1 MSAIKEAYIMFNDRK
16 VEYDILDEHFIEY
29 VKVRVGPNE

>member
-1 MSAIKEAYIMFNDRK
+1 MSAIKEAYIMFNDQK
-16 VEYDILDEHFIEY
+16 VVAQY